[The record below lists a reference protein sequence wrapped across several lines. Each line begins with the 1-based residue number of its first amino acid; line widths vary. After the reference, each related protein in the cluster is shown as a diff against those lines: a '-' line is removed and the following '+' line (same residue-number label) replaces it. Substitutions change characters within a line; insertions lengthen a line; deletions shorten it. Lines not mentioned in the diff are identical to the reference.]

1 MMLLRMLTKQT
12 VVSADRCSSA
22 CSRMVFQ
29 WLACAVGMPGG
40 RALREGCGGVAGA
53 KDPNAVEGSI
63 VLLADPPH
71 HGDAETAECPLWV
84 KSRHLSVR
92 QRCPLYPRKRTCDQ
106 ARMTSAKCQ
115 KRTSPC
121 VNTGPYAVCQAS
133 VHGERDTPL
142 LWRTLD
148 GRVDEKKIG

>member
-40 RALREGCGGVAGA
+40 RALREGCGRVAGA

-84 KSRHLSVR
+84 KSRHFGLG
-92 QRCPLYPRKRTCDQ
+92 QGCPLYPQERTLL
-106 ARMTSAKCQ
+106 
-115 KRTSPC
+115 
-121 VNTGPYAVCQAS
+121 
-133 VHGERDTPL
+133 DTPL
-142 LWRTLD
+142 SSSEPVRSGSAQVWGLATVRLANPVGSRKFGEVVLSC
-148 GRVDEKKIG
+148 GRVE

>member
-40 RALREGCGGVAGA
+40 RALREGCGRVAGA

-84 KSRHLSVR
+84 ISGHFGLR
-92 QRCPLYPRKRTCDQ
+92 QGCPL
-106 ARMTSAKCQ
+106 SAK
-115 KRTSPC
+115 S
-121 VNTGPYAVCQAS
+121 G
-133 VHGERDTPL
+133 HFD
-142 LWRTLD
+142 
-148 GRVDEKKIG
+148 